1 MLQLK
6 NIVYTVPTEDGGRRR
21 VLDDVSLDFAEGE
34 QTIITGHNGS
44 GKTTLAKVIMGII
57 TPDSGKVIL
66 DGEDISGLSVDERAR
81 RGIAFAFQQPV
92 RFKGLKVKD
101 LLEVALGGKPAGRS
115 ELCACLANVGL
126 CAADYLDRELS
137 GSLSGGELKRIEIAM
152 ALLRDCKVSV
162 FDEPEAGIDIW
173 SFDKLVGAFR
183 ALRGE
188 NKVTVLVSHQEKI
201 MREADRLILLSN
213 GKVERIGAPSEVLMY
228 IHSDRPCRRLTGED
242 NDGRA

>member
-6 NIVYTVPTEDGGRRR
+6 NIIYTVPTEDGGRRR
-21 VLDDVSLDFAEGE
+21 VLDDVSLDFDDGQ

-57 TPDSGKVIL
+57 KPDSGAVLL
-66 DGEDISGLSVDERAR
+66 DGEDISALSVDERAR

-101 LLEVALGGKPAGRS
+101 LLEVAHGGKAASRA
-115 ELCACLANVGL
+115 ELCDCLANVGL

-137 GSLSGGELKRIEIAM
+137 GALSGGELKRIEIAM

-183 ALRGE
+183 ALKGKDR
-188 NKVTVLVSHQEKI
+188 VTILVSHQEKI
-201 MREADRLILLSN
+201 MREADRLVLLSG
-213 GKVERIGAPSEVLMY
+213 GKAERIGTPNEVLKF
-228 IHSDRPCRRLTGED
+228 IHSERPCKRLTGEEK
-242 NDGRA
+242 DGRA